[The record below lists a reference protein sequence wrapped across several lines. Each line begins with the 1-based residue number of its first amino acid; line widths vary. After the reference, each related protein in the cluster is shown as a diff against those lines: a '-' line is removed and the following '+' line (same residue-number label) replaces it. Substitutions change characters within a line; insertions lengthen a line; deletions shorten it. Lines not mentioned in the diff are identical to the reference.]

1 MGGRKKAQD
10 IFNDADS
17 VFGKKV
23 SPDEAF
29 PEAKTIKVEVI
40 EWRGI
45 SERDER
51 PRILN
56 KASLTEY
63 FNCSNSICY
72 GGGFKLADIVHGMIY
87 KRQTE
92 LSGDAAC
99 QGYEGSA
106 KGGKRY
112 RSCLH
117 NFEYKVHIEYNE
129 EG

>member
-1 MGGRKKAQD
+1 MQNRKKAQD
-10 IFNDADS
+10 IFNDTES

-23 SPDEAF
+23 TADEAF

-51 PRILN
+51 PRILH
-56 KASLTEY
+56 KANISEY

-72 GGGFKLADIVHGMIY
+72 AGGFQLANVIRSMID

-92 LSGDAAC
+92 LSGDSAC

-117 NFEYKVHIEYNE
+117 NFEYKVQIEYNE
-129 EG
+129 GS